1 MNAGPPWDLSKVTN
15 KPKHTHLNSLIEALE
30 TRLNS
35 SEPAN
40 RSLVS
45 LLNSLA
51 AHLEMHFELEQ
62 PEKNFT
68 TTAQRDSRFA
78 SEIQRL
84 VREREAILCDVDD
97 MIGMARLAFKEKRD
111 IQPLAERYFAFQRRF
126 AEHEAAEKK
135 LLQDVFSAHPV
146 LDI

>member
-1 MNAGPPWDLSKVTN
+1 MHAGPTWDVSKVTS
-15 KPKHTHLNSLIEALE
+15 KPKHTHLSSLIEALE
-30 TRLNS
+30 SRLNS
-35 SEPAN
+35 HEPAN

-51 AHLEMHFELEQ
+51 AHLEMHFELET

-68 TTAQRDSRFA
+68 NTALRNSRFA
-78 SEIQRL
+78 FEIQRL
-84 VREREAILCDVDD
+84 EREREAILCDVDD

-111 IQPLAERYFAFQRRF
+111 IKPLVERYFAFQRRF

-135 LLQDVFSAHPV
+135 LVQEVFCANPGLDV
-146 LDI
+146 